1 MQLSV
6 CTLPRIHCH
15 GFLLVE
21 YHRYRPRLSG
31 QSLCNLLVTSAALHI
46 SHLMLS
52 IYIVSLCKCC
62 PSGCHKPLKGDQVDR
77 TVVLVLSNISRHPR
91 VCSGYREYL
100 DGIGNRHV
108 QHEVQVQS
116 RPCARYLDSSA
127 RAANQMP
134 SNQCHQS
141 KVSDPRDTWAR
152 EKCEERSVINNITH
166 GRTGTRC
173 SFRLRERKWP
183 PSAHLTSAPKL
194 KVRGQI

>member
-1 MQLSV
+1 MHLRFRASIVTGSCLSSIIVIVLV
-6 CTLPRIHCH
+6 CLVSHCMY
-15 GFLLVE
+15 LL
-21 YHRYRPRLSG
+21 HR
-31 QSLCNLLVTSAALHI
+31 LLDTPAALHTVP
-46 SHLMLS
+46 LS
-52 IYIVSLCKCC
+52 ISIASPCKCC
-62 PSGCHKPLKGDQVDR
+62 PSGCHKPLKGDRVDR
-77 TVVLVLSNISRHPR
+77 TVALVLSNISRHPR

-152 EKCEERSVINNITH
+152 EKCEERSVITH
-166 GRTGTRC
+166 GRIST
-173 SFRLRERKWP
+173 RLRLQ
-183 PSAHLTSAPKL
+183 AT
-194 KVRGQI
+194 